1 MATTPSGAEIGPVDR
16 FVGGWMR
23 AAHRWP
29 RTALA
34 ALAVLLVLA
43 GLAIPRIEVD
53 ADSSKMLSAEL
64 PAQRRAAALND
75 AFPGLKNAILV
86 IVRAPRAD
94 AADLAAASLAVRLGQ
109 DSDWIES
116 VFAPAAD
123 PFFAAHGFLFRD
135 TGRVEAMFAQLSKSA
150 NLIAGLR
157 ADQSVDG
164 FLGTLDQAAAL
175 AGRAEIG
182 SEGLDPLFAEAAAV
196 IEAQAAGGAAGRAAG
211 GGRSFGWTSLLE
223 APEEAEREARG
234 EAGPVT
240 RLLTVTPVLDTGRL
254 SPARPALDEIRA
266 AIAALPPEI
275 AAPVEIGIT
284 GEPALRA
291 EEMESVFGTIEVS
304 TALSLILVAILLRTG
319 LRASGRTVVGLI
331 SLVAGIVLT
340 TGFAA
345 VTVGTLN
352 LVSVAFVVL
361 MVGMGVDFAI
371 HILAHIAE
379 TRRQGV
385 PPVDAVVLT
394 GTRTGMAL
402 ALNAA
407 TAALAFL
414 AFATTDFTG
423 MAQLGIIGSGG
434 VILALAV
441 AATLIPAV
449 IAFRPRTAGT
459 VDPRFEPMARVG
471 RRWRALPFVVLAIG
485 AAAVLPALQVRFD
498 ADPMA
503 LRDPAAPSVAAFRM
517 LAQSPQTSPYRANVL
532 AGSAQQAAEI
542 AGRFADVPGV
552 AGAVT
557 IQNLIPEDQDAKLM
571 LLDIA
576 APSIE
581 HAVSG
586 APTELVAA
594 TGEAPV
600 IERLRRRLADMPGA
614 GARLAAALA
623 AYQAG
628 RTPATDAALAQDL
641 FRTFPLLLGRLE
653 AMLSADYVTEESLPE
668 QLRRRY
674 VSPEGIYRVEILPE
688 EDLDD
693 PAALARFVETVQA
706 IAPEAAG
713 GPMQLAAAGRTVG
726 DSMLRATLLAALAT
740 GILAWAATRRLVDT
754 AAILLPLV
762 VGGVVT
768 AAASV
773 ALDMPFNY
781 ANVIV
786 LPLML
791 GLGVASGVHI
801 AVRERRAPGAVFAT
815 STPRAVLFSALTTI
829 AAFGTLALSDH
840 RGTASMGVL
849 LSVSVIA
856 AVGSVLGLTPA
867 LMRWAAR
874 ARRATSR
881 RSRT

>member
-1 MATTPSGAEIGPVDR
+1 MTTSGAEIGPVDR

-23 AAHRWP
+23 LAHRWP
-29 RTALA
+29 RTVLAILA
-34 ALAVLLVLA
+34 ALLVLA
-43 GLAIPRIEVD
+43 GLAVPRIRVD
-53 ADSSKMLSAEL
+53 ADSSSMISAEL
-64 PAQRRAAALND
+64 PAQRRAAALNE
-75 AFPGLKNAILV
+75 AFPGLKNTVV
-86 IVRAPRAD
+86 IVVQAPQAD
-94 AADLAAASLAVRLGQ
+94 AADLAAAALAARLGEG
-109 DSDWIES
+109 SEWIES

-123 PFFAAHGFLFRD
+123 PFFAAHGFLYRD
-135 TGRVEAMFAQLSKSA
+135 TERVEEMFAQLSKSA
-150 NLIAGLR
+150 NLLAGLR
-157 ADQSVDG
+157 ADRSVEG

-182 SEGLDPLFAEAAAV
+182 PEGLDPLFAEAAAV
-196 IEAQAAGGAAGRAAG
+196 IEAQTDGAR
-211 GGRSFGWTSLLE
+211 RTFGWMSLLE
-223 APEEAEREARG
+223 PGAEADGAADG
-234 EAGPVT
+234 AAGPVT
-240 RLLTVTPVLDTGRL
+240 RLLTVTPVLDTTRL
-254 SPARPALDEIRA
+254 SPARPALDAIEA
-266 AIAALPPEI
+266 AVASLPPEI

-291 EEMESVFGTIEVS
+291 EEIDSVFGTIGIS
-304 TALSLILVAILLRTG
+304 TGLSLLLVFALLRTG
-319 LRASGRTVVGLI
+319 LRASGRSVVGFIALLI
-331 SLVAGIVLT
+331 SIFLT

-345 VTVGTLN
+345 VSVGTLN

-379 TRRQGV
+379 IRRQGV

-402 ALNAA
+402 MLNAA

-423 MAQLGIIGSGG
+423 MAQLGVIGSGG
-434 VILALAV
+434 VVLALAV

-459 VDPRFEPMARVG
+459 VDPRPEPMARVG
-471 RRWRALPFVVLAIG
+471 RRWRALPFVVLAVG
-485 AAAVLPALQVRFD
+485 AAALYPALQVRFD
-498 ADPMA
+498 PDPMA
-503 LRDPAAPSVAAFRM
+503 LRDPAAPSVAAFRT
-517 LAQSPQTSPYRANVL
+517 LSESPQTNPYRANVL
-532 AGSAQQAAEI
+532 APSAEAAAEI
-542 AGRFADVPGV
+542 AARFEDVPGV

-557 IQNLIPEDQDAKLM
+557 IEDLIPQDQDTKLM

-594 TGEAPV
+594 PTDGPV
-600 IERLRRRLADMPGA
+600 IERLQGRLADLPGA
-614 GARLAAALA
+614 GGRLAAALA
-623 AYQAG
+623 EYQAV
-628 RTPATDAALAQDL
+628 RTPVTDAALEQDL
-641 FRTFPLLLGRLE
+641 FRSFPLLMGRLK
-653 AMLSADYVTEESLPE
+653 AMLGADYVTVETLPE
-668 QLRRRY
+668 QMLRRY
-674 VSPEGIYRVEILPE
+674 VSPEGVYRVEILPA
-688 EDLDD
+688 EDLRH
-693 PAALARFVETVQA
+693 PAALEHFVETVQA

-713 GPMQLAAAGRTVG
+713 GPMQLEAAGRTVG
-726 DSMLRATLLAALAT
+726 ESMLRATFLAALAT
-740 GILAWAATRRLVDT
+740 GLLAWMATRRLVDT

-762 VGGVVT
+762 VGGIVT

-773 ALDMPFNY
+773 VLGMPFNY

-840 RGTASMGVL
+840 PGTASMGVL

-874 ARRATSR
+874 ARRAVSVAA
-881 RSRT
+881 

>member
-1 MATTPSGAEIGPVDR
+1 MATTPSGARIGPVDR

-23 AAHRWP
+23 LAHGWP
-29 RTALA
+29 RTAITVLA
-34 ALAVLLVLA
+34 LLLVLA
-43 GLAIPRIEVD
+43 GLAIPRIQID

-64 PAQRRAAALND
+64 PAQQRAAALNA
-75 AFPGLKNAILV
+75 AFPGLKNGIV
-86 IVRAPRAD
+86 IIVQAPQAD
-94 AADLAAASLAVRLGQ
+94 SADLATAALATRLGR
-109 DSDWIES
+109 DSEWIKS
-116 VFAPAAD
+116 VFAPAVD
-123 PFFAAHGFLFRD
+123 PFFAAHGFLYQGTD
-135 TGRVEAMFAQLSKSA
+135 RVEAMFAQLSKSS

-157 ADQSVDG
+157 ADQSVEG

-175 AGRAEIG
+175 ASRAEIG
-182 SEGLDPLFAEAAAV
+182 PAGLDPLLAEAAAV
-196 IEAQAAGGAAGRAAG
+196 LEARDSGGNRA
-211 GGRSFGWTSLLE
+211 FGWTSLLGR
-223 APEEAEREARG
+223 AG
-234 EAGPVT
+234 ETGHGAT
-240 RLLTVTPVLDTGRL
+240 RLITVAPVLDTTRL

-266 AIAALPPEI
+266 AIASLPPEI
-275 AAPVEIGIT
+275 AAQVEIGVT

-291 EEMESVFGTIEVS
+291 EEMESVFGTIGLS
-304 TALSLILVAILLRTG
+304 TALSLLLVAILLRTG
-319 LRASGRTVVGLI
+319 LRATGRSIVGLI
-331 SLVAGIVLT
+331 SLLVSIVLT

-361 MVGMGVDFAI
+361 MVGMGIDFAI

-385 PPVDAVVLT
+385 PPVDAVLLT

-423 MAQLGIIGSGG
+423 MAQLGLIGSGG
-434 VILALAV
+434 VIIAFAV
-441 AATLIPAV
+441 ATTLIPAV

-459 VDPRFEPMARVG
+459 VDPRSEPMVLVG
-471 RRWRALPFVVLAIG
+471 RRWRALPFVVLGAG
-485 AAAVLPALQVRFD
+485 AAALYPALQVRFD

-503 LRDPAAPSVAAFRM
+503 LRNPAAPSVVAFRM
-517 LAQSPQTSPYRANVL
+517 LSESPQTNPYRANVL
-532 AGSAQQAAEI
+532 TGSAEAAAAI
-542 AGRFADVPGV
+542 AARFEDVPGV
-552 AGAVT
+552 ASAVT
-557 IQNLIPEDQDAKLM
+557 LQTLIPKDQDEKLM

-581 HAVSG
+581 HAVAG
-586 APTELVAA
+586 APTELVSAPGDVPAA
-594 TGEAPV
+594 
-600 IERLRRRLADMPGA
+600 ERLQLRLAGMPGDGA

-623 AYQAG
+623 RYQET
-628 RTPATDAALAQDL
+628 RTPGTDAALARDL
-641 FRTFPLLLGRLE
+641 FRSFPLLIGRLD
-653 AMLSADYVTEESLPE
+653 AMLGADYVTTETLPE
-668 QLRRRY
+668 EIRGRY
-674 VSPEGIYRVEILPE
+674 VSPDGIYRVEILPE
-688 EDLDD
+688 DDLND
-693 PAALARFVETVQA
+693 PAALKRFVDVVQA

-713 GPMQLAAAGRTVG
+713 GPMQLEAAGQTVG
-726 DSMLRATLLAALAT
+726 ESMLRATLLAAAAT
-740 GILAWAATRRLVDT
+740 ALLAWLATRRVVDT
-754 AAILLPLV
+754 AAVLLPLV
-762 VGGVVT
+762 VGGVIT

-773 ALDMPFNY
+773 LLDMPFNY

-815 STPRAVLFSALTTI
+815 STPRAVLFSALTTM

-840 RGTASMGVL
+840 RGTQSMGVL
-849 LSVSVIA
+849 LSVSVVA

-874 ARRATSR
+874 IRRRVPARD
-881 RSRT
+881 